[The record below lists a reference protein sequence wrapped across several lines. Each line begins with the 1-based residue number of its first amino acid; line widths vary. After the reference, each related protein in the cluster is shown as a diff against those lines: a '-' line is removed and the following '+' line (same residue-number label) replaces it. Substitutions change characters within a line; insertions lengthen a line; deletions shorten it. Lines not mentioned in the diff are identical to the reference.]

1 MPRESA
7 VDKMN
12 DAIDSII
19 DLYRAQMACSPRRH
33 EIYEIYRFAMEGRMF
48 ADDIEGEALNVC
60 GCQS

>member
-19 DLYRAQMACSPRRH
+19 DLYRAQMGCSPCRH
-33 EIYEIYRFAMEGRMF
+33 EIYEIYRFAMDGRMF
-48 ADDIEGEALNVC
+48 TDDVEGETVTAS
-60 GCQS
+60 GGAA